1 MSKIIKYLKNIHIN
15 IDKFNDDPQSLEE
28 FLKRAAKWSSKKYK
42 RLKLLIPVFWKLL
55 NDK

>member
-1 MSKIIKYLKNIHIN
+1 MSKIIKYLKNIRIN

-28 FLKRAAKWSSKKYK
+28 FLKRAAKWSYKKYK